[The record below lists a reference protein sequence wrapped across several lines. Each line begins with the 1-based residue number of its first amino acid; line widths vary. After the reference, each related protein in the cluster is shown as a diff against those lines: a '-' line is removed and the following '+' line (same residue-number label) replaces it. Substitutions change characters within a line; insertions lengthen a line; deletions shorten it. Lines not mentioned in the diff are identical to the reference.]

1 MTLLLIARRE
11 LAHHLNSG
19 LAPILLLV
27 FVIAMP
33 IPIYWANT
41 PTNLFING
49 HVDLRAFFAMFPLY
63 LMVLV
68 PCLAM
73 RTWSEERAQGTLE
86 TLLTMPLGET
96 ELVLGK
102 FLGNYLL
109 LVVAVL
115 GTLATPLG
123 RLDWGPVVGGYLGAL
138 LLAAFC
144 LALAMLVGMAAR
156 NQITAFILGFTVL
169 ALSMFARWPGLNP
182 PSRFVNIARGVLDS
196 RDFFFYLFGTCL
208 FLLLGITLLRARRF
222 R

>member
-109 LVVAVL
+109 LVVAVGSNYGLFFDRAEGQADLEPSTVAAMGVANLTTTL
-115 GTLATPLG
+115 GFGVLG
-123 RLDWGPVVGGYLGAL
+123 FSTVPVLHAMGVTVGPGAVLVL
-138 LLAAFC
+138 LLAA
-144 LALAMLVGMAAR
+144 
-156 NQITAFILGFTVL
+156 
-169 ALSMFARWPGLNP
+169 MFKR
-182 PSRFVNIARGVLDS
+182 
-196 RDFFFYLFGTCL
+196 
-208 FLLLGITLLRARRF
+208 
-222 R
+222 